1 MNMNRLSNVSII
13 ACALAASTLGACR
26 ENAGAAP
33 TGSPSAAPASVASVQ
48 APLPAA
54 AQARTPAEEVALGLH
69 LVSTSGCHDCHTPMK
84 MGENGPE
91 PDMSRMLSGHP
102 DSMKLPPAP
111 PPSGP
116 WIVSIAATNTAYA
129 GPWGTSF
136 TANLTPDNATGLGSW
151 NRDTFIQTIRSG
163 RHMGRGRELL
173 PPMPVPVYRN
183 FSDDE
188 LGAIFA
194 YLHTIPAIE
203 NHVPPP
209 LPPAPAKTRG

>member
-1 MNMNRLSNVSII
+1 MNMNRPHVSII
-13 ACALAASTLGACR
+13 ACAIAASALGACR
-26 ENAGAAP
+26 EKA
-33 TGSPSAAPASVASVQ
+33 SAAPAPSVQ
-48 APLPAA
+48 APVQAAPVPIA
-54 AQARTPAEEVALGLH
+54 AQARTPAEEVAWGLH

-84 MGENGPE
+84 MGKNGPE

-102 DSMKLPPAP
+102 DSIKLPPAP

-116 WIVSIAATNTAYA
+116 WIVAISATNTAYA
-129 GPWGTSF
+129 GPWGTSY
-136 TANLTPDNATGLGSW
+136 TANLTPDSATGLGSW

-209 LPPAPAKTRG
+209 LPPAPSKTRG